1 MLKPPSRPIAAFDF
15 DGTLTHKDSVV
26 TFLKW
31 KAGPA
36 AFYAKLLQRPQYL
49 WGMIAARSRGES
61 KLAMINWVLGET
73 VDVEFEEAVQSFF
86 EAHKSSLLRPDALK
100 AWETHAKLGHE
111 RVIVTGAMET
121 LVQPFASHLG
131 ANRVIGTRV
140 GFDPVN
146 KRLLSESPN
155 CIREQKVLRLREVY
169 GEDVSLIAA
178 YGDTK
183 GDFEMLKIAQQPHYR
198 VFKDRP
204 KAS

>member
-1 MLKPPSRPIAAFDF
+1 MPNPPSHPIAAFDF

-31 KAGPA
+31 KVGTV

-49 WGMIAARSRGES
+49 LGMIAARSRGES

-73 VDVEFEEAVQSFF
+73 VETAFQQSVRDFF

-100 AWETHAKLGHE
+100 AWEEHGRLGHE
-111 RVIVTGAMET
+111 RVIVTGAMER
-121 LVQPFASHLG
+121 LVQPFADYLG
-131 ANRVIGTRV
+131 ADRLIGTRLE
-140 GFDPVN
+140 FDAAG
-146 KRLLSESPN
+146 KRLQSESPN

-169 GEDVSLIAA
+169 GEDVQLIAA

-183 GDFEMLKIAQQPHYR
+183 GDFDMLQMAQQPYYR
-198 VFKDRP
+198 VFKARP
-204 KAS
+204 R